1 MSIPAFLSPRK
12 SDLQDLKKSSTARC
26 VILGTVTAT
35 VNGSE
40 LGGMIPP
47 LAHLGPGMGTYG
59 DI

>member
-40 LGGMIPP
+40 LGGKN
-47 LAHLGPGMGTYG
+47 GMKNVGLRWVEMV
-59 DI
+59 